1 MGLQS
6 VLLSQSR
13 SVTRFQSPLQ
23 ERLAEPS
30 ARLLLTS
37 PLLRTVRRPS
47 PLSVSKSLPR
57 LPTALLLLVM
67 TPRLDQLRLLLMLLL
82 LQLLLLP
89 QLPQLLL
96 DMLVMVSEDTLAGN
110 QFLKRLAH
118 TIFPHKHMFKSQ
130 IRI

>member
-1 MGLQS
+1 MG
-6 VLLSQSR
+6 
-13 SVTRFQSPLQ
+13 
-23 ERLAEPS
+23 LAEPS

-37 PLLRTVRRPS
+37 PPLRTVRRPS
-47 PLSVSKSLPR
+47 LLSVSKSPPR

-82 LQLLLLP
+82 LL

-118 TIFPHKHMFKSQ
+118 TIFPHKHMYQKS
-130 IRI
+130 